1 VGYIVIL
8 AFFNFSINNI
18 IIMKKVLLS
27 LIFIAF
33 FSLITLAQEEADTVQ
48 GWSFSGF
55 FQQNLNQ
62 VALSNWAAGGENSFS
77 SSSKARFDA
86 NYLRE
91 SYLWE
96 NYVDLAYGFVKLEDN
111 PLRKNADKIDL
122 FSKLGKSI
130 TPRTSLSSIFNFVS
144 QFGNGY
150 QYPEEIL
157 ISRFMAPGYL
167 TIALGIDYK
176 PWGFLSI
183 FVSPATG
190 KFTFVMDQ
198 DLANAGAFGVD
209 PAEMDQQGDIIVEG
223 QNIRSEFGALARLEF
238 KNEVLTNVN
247 VNSRITLFNNYSDS
261 NVSNRKN
268 IDIDWLT
275 SITMPINRFISASI
289 DFHLIYDDDIM
300 ILKYETIQGV
310 LVQVGERPAVQ
321 LMQAFGLGLTYNF

>member
-1 VGYIVIL
+1 
-8 AFFNFSINNI
+8 
-18 IIMKKVLLS
+18 MKKVFLS
-27 LIFIAF
+27 TFCFTLFSLLIF
-33 FSLITLAQEEADTVQ
+33 AQEEPDTLQ

-62 VALSNWAAGGENSFS
+62 VSLTNWAAGGENSFS

-86 NYLRE
+86 NYLNDPFSWE
-91 SYLWE
+91 SYA
-96 NYVDLAYGFVKLEDN
+96 DIAYGIVKLEDN
-111 PLRKNADKIDL
+111 PIRKNADKIDL
-122 FSKLGKSI
+122 FSKVGRAI
-130 TPRTSLSSIFNFVS
+130 TPRTSLSSIFNFIS
-144 QFGNGY
+144 QFGKGY

-176 PWGFLSI
+176 PWDFFSI
-183 FVSPATG
+183 FISPATG
-190 KFTFVMDQ
+190 KFTFVLDQ

-209 PAEMDQQGDIIVEG
+209 PAELDQQGNILVEG

-238 KNEVLTNVN
+238 KKEVLTNVN
-247 VNSRITLFNNYSDS
+247 VNSRITLFNNYTDSDV
-261 NVSNRKN
+261 NNRKN
-268 IDIDWLT
+268 TDVDWLT

-300 ILKYETIQGV
+300 IPKFETIQGER
-310 LVQVGERPAVQ
+310 VQVGERPTVQ